1 VTGAAVLD
9 IHGQL
14 AQLYAIGDGEVAGA
28 NRPGLSGAEQAAHDL
43 MADWMQVAGLSV
55 SRDRAGNLYGRLIG
69 SQPDVAEV
77 WSGSHLDTVPAGG
90 RFDGALG
97 VAAAVE
103 ALRRIGASGETLRR
117 TLTAVAFRDEEGW
130 RFGHGFFGSRAL
142 TGRLVPGTLDTPDV
156 DGVTV
161 RAALESLG
169 LDIEEDTGPLVSF
182 PDCFVEVHIE
192 QGPTLAEAG
201 AALGVVASIAS
212 IVEVDIRF
220 DGTEGHAGTTPMRL
234 RHDAG
239 AAAARFHVALTGAAS
254 EIEGAVATI
263 GRVSFEP
270 GASNVIP
277 GTSRLVVDA
286 RAPDDERRDQLAEI
300 VTRAAESAAS
310 EGGCQATVTVVA
322 RTAATVMD
330 ARVRDAIQ
338 RAAPDAPALP
348 SGAGHDAQI
357 LGAAG
362 IPVGML
368 FVRSLAGGISHSP
381 REHTSDEDVDAAV
394 EALRGALVTLAA

>member
-1 VTGAAVLD
+1 VTGVAVLD
-9 IHGQL
+9 IHEQL
-14 AQLYAIGDGEVAGA
+14 AELYAIGDGEIAGA

-43 MADWMQVAGLSV
+43 MADWMRAAGLEV
-55 SRDRAGNLYGRLIG
+55 TRDRAGNLYGRLAG
-69 SQPDVAEV
+69 SEPDATEV
-77 WSGSHLDTVPAGG
+77 WSGSHLDTVPSGG

-97 VAAAVE
+97 VVAAVE
-103 ALRRIGASGETLRR
+103 ALRRIDAGGGRLRR

-130 RFGHGFFGSRAL
+130 RFGHGFFGSRAV
-142 TGRLVPGTLDTPDV
+142 TGSLVPGTLEVADAQ
-156 DGVTV
+156 GVTV
-161 RAALESLG
+161 HTALETLG
-169 LDIEEDTGPLVSF
+169 LDVEEDAGPLVPF
-182 PDCFVEVHIE
+182 PNCFVEVHIE
-192 QGPTLAEAG
+192 QGPTLADAG
-201 AALGVVASIAS
+201 APLGVVASIAS
-212 IVEVDIRF
+212 IVEVDVRF
-220 DGTEGHAGTTPMRL
+220 DGAEGHAGTTPMRL

-239 AAAARFHVALTGAAS
+239 AAAARFHIALTEAAG
-254 EIEGAVATI
+254 EIAGAVATI

-286 RAPDDERRDQLAEI
+286 RAPDDERRNQLAEVI
-300 VTRAAESAAS
+300 TRAAERAAA
-310 EGGCQATVTVVA
+310 EGGCRATVTVVA

-338 RAAPDAPALP
+338 RAAPDAPVLP

-381 REHTSDEDVDAAV
+381 REHTSDADVEAAV
-394 EALRGALVTLAA
+394 EALRGALVTLAG